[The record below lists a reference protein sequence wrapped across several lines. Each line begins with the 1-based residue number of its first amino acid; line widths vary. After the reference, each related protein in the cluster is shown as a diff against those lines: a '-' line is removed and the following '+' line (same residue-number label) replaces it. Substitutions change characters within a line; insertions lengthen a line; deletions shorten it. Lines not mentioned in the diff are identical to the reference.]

1 MIEAPQIAL
10 AILCVRLYNKF
21 TKKCAEYFRSGGHLM
36 KNVTIKD
43 VAKAAGVS
51 YSTVSRALSGSPEI
65 SVDTRERILQVCKE
79 MNYTANTVARAMVM
93 KSTKLLGLILTG
105 VNNPFMSD
113 LAYHID
119 RQARARGY
127 NIILC
132 NSSRDLE
139 QEKELFELMIGRQV
153 DGIILVPSG
162 PESYEKLRP
171 YLSRLPTVFV
181 GENLREVPESYVS
194 VDNYRGAY
202 MGVEYLYGLG
212 HRDILYF
219 GRRRGSTTHQLRSEG
234 YAAAC
239 QDLGLT
245 PQYCNNT
252 FPLTSIKYGY
262 QLAKQLFAQERNF
275 SAIFAATDTNALGV
289 IQAAEESGICIPE
302 DISLLGF
309 DNIRYSSL
317 PRIHLTTIE
326 QPMKML
332 ASVAVDSLLDKI
344 QSELA
349 GYTHRI
355 LTPTLIERSTCRAV
369 D

>member
-1 MIEAPQIAL
+1 
-10 AILCVRLYNKF
+10 
-21 TKKCAEYFRSGGHLM
+21 M

-65 SVDTRERILQVCKE
+65 SEDTRERILKVCKE

-105 VNNPFMSD
+105 VNNPFMSE

-119 RQARARGY
+119 RQARVRGY

-153 DGIILVPSG
+153 DGVILLPSG
-162 PESYEKLRP
+162 PESYESLRP
-171 YLSRLPTVFV
+171 YLSRMPTVFV
-181 GENLREVPESYVS
+181 GENLREVQESYVS

-219 GRRRGSTTHQLRSEG
+219 GRRRGSTTHQLRAEG

-239 QDLGLT
+239 RDLSLT
-245 PQYCNNT
+245 PQYCNNI
-252 FPLTSIKYGY
+252 FSATSIKYGY
-262 QLAKQLFAQERNF
+262 QLAKQLFAQERKYT
-275 SAIFAATDTNALGV
+275 AIFAATDTNALG
-289 IQAAEESGICIPE
+289 IMEAAEECGVRIPE

-309 DNIRYSSL
+309 DNIRDSSL

-332 ASVAVDSLLDKI
+332 ASVAVDSLLEKV
-344 QSELA
+344 QNELA

-355 LTPTLIERSTCRAV
+355 LTPTLIERSSCLARKPN
-369 D
+369 

>member
-1 MIEAPQIAL
+1 
-10 AILCVRLYNKF
+10 
-21 TKKCAEYFRSGGHLM
+21 M

-162 PESYEKLRP
+162 PESYEKQ
-171 YLSRLPTVFV
+171 
-181 GENLREVPESYVS
+181 
-194 VDNYRGAY
+194 
-202 MGVEYLYGLG
+202 
-212 HRDILYF
+212 I
-219 GRRRGSTTHQLRSEG
+219 GRAH
-234 YAAAC
+234 
-239 QDLGLT
+239 
-245 PQYCNNT
+245 
-252 FPLTSIKYGY
+252 
-262 QLAKQLFAQERNF
+262 
-275 SAIFAATDTNALGV
+275 V
-289 IQAAEESGICIPE
+289 
-302 DISLLGF
+302 
-309 DNIRYSSL
+309 
-317 PRIHLTTIE
+317 
-326 QPMKML
+326 
-332 ASVAVDSLLDKI
+332 
-344 QSELA
+344 
-349 GYTHRI
+349 
-355 LTPTLIERSTCRAV
+355 
-369 D
+369 

>member
-1 MIEAPQIAL
+1 
-10 AILCVRLYNKF
+10 
-21 TKKCAEYFRSGGHLM
+21 M

-65 SVDTRERILQVCKE
+65 SADTRDRILQVCKQ

-93 KSTKLLGLILTG
+93 KSTKLLGLILPG
-105 VNNPFMSD
+105 VNNPFMSE

-132 NSSRDLE
+132 NSSRDIE
-139 QEKELFELMIGRQV
+139 QERELFELMIGRQV
-153 DGIILVPSG
+153 DGVILLPAG
-162 PESYEKLRP
+162 PESYDSLQP
-171 YLSRLPTVFV
+171 FFSRLPTVFV
-181 GENLREVPESYVS
+181 GENLRDAQESYVS
-194 VDNYRGAY
+194 VDNFRGTY
-202 MGVEYLYGLG
+202 MGVEYLYKLG

-219 GRRRGSTTHQLRSEG
+219 GKRQGSTTHQLRSDG

-239 QDLGLT
+239 QDLGLA

-252 FPLTSIKYGY
+252 FSNTSVKDGY
-262 QLAKQLFAQERNF
+262 QLAKQLLVQERKF
-275 SAIFAATDTNALGV
+275 TAIFASTDTNALG
-289 IQAAEESGICIPE
+289 IMQAAEEMGLRIPQ
-302 DISLLGF
+302 DFSLLGF
-309 DNIRYSSL
+309 DNIRDSGL
-317 PRIHLTTIE
+317 PRIELTTIE

-332 ASVAVDSLLDKI
+332 ASVAVHTLLEKV
-344 QSELA
+344 QNELA

-355 LTPTLIERSTCRAV
+355 LTPTLIERSSCRQI
-369 D
+369 

>member
-1 MIEAPQIAL
+1 
-10 AILCVRLYNKF
+10 
-21 TKKCAEYFRSGGHLM
+21 M

-194 VDNYRGAY
+194 VDNNRGACK
-202 MGVEYLYGLG
+202 GVENLYPRPGLPLLRPPPG
-212 HRDILYF
+212 QHHPPAPERGL
-219 GRRRGSTTHQLRSEG
+219 RRR
-234 YAAAC
+234 
-239 QDLGLT
+239 
-245 PQYCNNT
+245 
-252 FPLTSIKYGY
+252 
-262 QLAKQLFAQERNF
+262 
-275 SAIFAATDTNALGV
+275 
-289 IQAAEESGICIPE
+289 
-302 DISLLGF
+302 
-309 DNIRYSSL
+309 L
-317 PRIHLTTIE
+317 PGPGPDAPVLQQHLS
-326 QPMKML
+326 PHL
-332 ASVAVDSLLDKI
+332 
-344 QSELA
+344 
-349 GYTHRI
+349 H
-355 LTPTLIERSTCRAV
+355 
-369 D
+369 

>member
-1 MIEAPQIAL
+1 
-10 AILCVRLYNKF
+10 
-21 TKKCAEYFRSGGHLM
+21 M

-43 VAKAAGVS
+43 VAKVAGVS
-51 YSTVSRALSGSPEI
+51 YSTVSRALSGSSEI
-65 SVDTRERILQVCKE
+65 SADTRERILQVCKE

-93 KSTKLLGLILTG
+93 KSTKLLGLILTS
-105 VNNPFMSD
+105 VNNPFMSE

-132 NSSRDLE
+132 NSSRNLE
-139 QEKELFELMIGRQV
+139 QERDLFELMIGRQV
-153 DGIILVPSG
+153 DGIILFPSG
-162 PESYEKLRP
+162 PESYTPLRP
-171 YLSRLPTVFV
+171 YLDRIPTVFI

-194 VDNYRGAY
+194 VDNYHGARL
-202 MGVEYLYGLG
+202 GVEYLYGLG

-219 GRRRGSTTHQLRSEG
+219 GRRRGSTTHQLRADG

-239 QDLGLT
+239 RDLELT

-252 FPLTSIKYGY
+252 FSASTIKYGY
-262 QLAKQLFAQERNF
+262 QLAKQLFAQERHF
-275 SAIFAATDTNALGV
+275 SAIFAATDTNALG
-289 IQAAEESGICIPE
+289 IMQAAEENGIRIPE

-309 DNIRYSSL
+309 DNIRDSNL
-317 PRIHLTTIE
+317 PRINLTTIE
-326 QPMKML
+326 QPKKML

-344 QSELA
+344 QNELS

-355 LTPTLIERSTCRAV
+355 LTPTLIERSSCGPYRAK
-369 D
+369 